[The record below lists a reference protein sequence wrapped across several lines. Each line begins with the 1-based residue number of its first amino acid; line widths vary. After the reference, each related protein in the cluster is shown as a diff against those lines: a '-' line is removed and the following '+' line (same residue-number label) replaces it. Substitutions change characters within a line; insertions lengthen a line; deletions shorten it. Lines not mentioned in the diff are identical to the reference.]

1 MGLKKMEDKGIS
13 ENEVFKSL
21 KNFKKQ
27 DMTYRS
33 GKILNLCVHVHMK

>member
-33 GKILNLCVHVHMK
+33 GKILGFYVYMST